1 MLHTFSGVL
10 QLTGWRKNLSR
21 LNENLLKKQIKPQ
34 KPGYLFDVTTGAL
47 LGVCSGACS
56 SGKATHAGRPGR
68 PNIKSRP
75 SPGGTRAPRRA
86 FPASLKF
93 HQNVISSV
101 GDIVRDRRRD
111 GGMDE
116 SRPSVPP
123 RGAAVL
129 PTAN

>member
-1 MLHTFSGVL
+1 MLHSFFRRSSTHRL
-10 QLTGWRKNLSR
+10 EKNFSR
-21 LNENLLKKQIKPQ
+21 LNENLLKKQIKPE
-34 KPGYLFDVTTGAL
+34 KPGYLFHVMTAAL
-47 LGVCSGACS
+47 LCVCSGACS

-68 PNIKSRP
+68 RNIKSCP
-75 SPGGTRAPRRA
+75 SPGGTRAQRRA